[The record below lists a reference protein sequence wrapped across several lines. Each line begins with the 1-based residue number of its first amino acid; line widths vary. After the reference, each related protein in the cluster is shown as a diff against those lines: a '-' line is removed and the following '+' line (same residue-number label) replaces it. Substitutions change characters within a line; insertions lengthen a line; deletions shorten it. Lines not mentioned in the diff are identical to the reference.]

1 MSRLMPIL
9 LSLLIVGLFLY
20 SKLLPYKDKLNPQYK
35 KIFDFFNR
43 ITKKELVFGKE
54 SKSKTTFNNKRNVYG
69 DEIG

>member
-1 MSRLMPIL
+1 MT
-9 LSLLIVGLFLY
+9 Y
-20 SKLLPYKDKLNPQYK
+20 SIRSKGICIIAFVKA
-35 KIFDFFNR
+35 IFDFFNR

>member
-1 MSRLMPIL
+1 MLPLQTSLNFSYTRKNALQRLIK
-9 LSLLIVGLFLY
+9 STVLIIAF
-20 SKLLPYKDKLNPQYK
+20 
-35 KIFDFFNR
+35 FDFFNR